1 MQSKMTHGRGRGRGR
16 MNKARDKQRGGMK
29 FAYAV
34 QKYFI
39 DNRIE
44 YNDLNVMKLLIANTT
59 DIQIVWDASTYSFI
73 FELTIPP
80 VLIDPYGLPIGQ
92 SVDTHAA
99 YTAVAAGAPE
109 LGTRVST
116 FCAKIS
122 FVCDGTNLKNK
133 YRGRNKCTVT
143 SAKANK
149 EADTQCM
156 LFEAF
161 ACRRTTAPFV
171 PDVLAH
177 AILTGAQ
184 FRAMFGPLL
193 SPPATSATSIFAT
206 ALSTFT
212 STKKQGVLGTP
223 NEIYNWIM
231 DWCGHDTR
239 LMIDVIF
246 MEMIDFGRAAPSV
259 SRTTPFQMIYQLRSH
274 QREHQLAALRMMA
287 NIACVRGKG
296 IMPHDFH
303 EGNGMATA
311 DGLQLYLIDWGGIWN
326 LSITEDRAKVL
337 RDFGRVCDRARTTSA
352 EEAVN
357 AMKQITA
364 GSSDNQ
370 KRVARFPSIE
380 DLCGFFQLTILPT
393 RDKNV
398 KVLKDMFKEDL
409 DAVVDFTCVPPTPQN
424 VHHAL
429 MMVAFVDFMS
439 NRMNFDDYPYCQC
452 GSVLKV
458 VYPEQDKPIKTSTDI
473 TVTAFDDFRTFLK
486 TFAVADFPS
495 NTRLPEVVDLIKE
508 NVRLC
513 SSVCSAITVDKLR
526 ATSWIDDATK
536 AEARRAKEESRR
548 VVAETR
554 KVAAA
559 AKADVKAEA
568 RRAKE
573 EEARRAMEEEAR
585 RAKEEEA
592 RRAMEEEARRA
603 KEEEA
608 RRAKEE
614 AKARLAEE
622 AKARTAERLME
633 QAEKK
638 RADAENASRTRLR
651 GLTIAAKTKSTA
663 SASGV
668 AKSNSKP
675 ESKRSQALDAEQLQ
689 STVAHASAARTQG
702 APEVAVPT
710 NLLRR
715 MSNYLNPRQWS
726 IFKRFERKGGTR
738 KHKRNH
744 KRNTTKRV

>member
-16 MNKARDKQRGGMK
+16 TNKARDKQRGGMK
-29 FAYAV
+29 FAHAV

-39 DNRIE
+39 DNGIE
-44 YNDLNVMKLLIANTT
+44 YNDLNVMERLITHT
-59 DIQIVWDASTYSFI
+59 RGIQIVWDASTYSFI

-149 EADTQCM
+149 EADTQRM
-156 LFEAF
+156 LFEEF

-184 FRAMFGPLL
+184 FRTMFGPLL

-246 MEMIDFGRAAPSV
+246 MEMMDFGRTAPSAP
-259 SRTTPFQMIYQLRSH
+259 RTTPFQMIYKLRSH
-274 QREHQLAALRMMA
+274 QHQLAALRMMA

-326 LSITEDRAKVL
+326 LSIPEDRAKVL
-337 RDFGRVCDRARTTSA
+337 HDFGRVCDRAFTTSA

-393 RDKNV
+393 RDENV
-398 KVLKDMFKEDL
+398 NVLKDMFEEDL
-409 DAVVDFTCVPPTPQN
+409 DEVVDFTCVPPNPKY

-536 AEARRAKEESRR
+536 AEARRAKEE
-548 VVAETR
+548 
-554 KVAAA
+554 
-559 AKADVKAEA
+559 
-568 RRAKE
+568 
-573 EEARRAMEEEAR
+573 EARRAM
-585 RAKEEEA
+585 EEEA

-663 SASGV
+663 SGV

-689 STVAHASAARTQG
+689 STVAHASAARAQG